1 MSLETWVMFF
11 LAYLIVTLS
20 PGPNVLLVVKN
31 SVQYGAWSVLATV
44 FGNLICQLIIVGLVA
59 VGVGEVLARLPI

>member
-31 SVQYGAWSVLATV
+31 SVQYGAWSALATV
-44 FGNLICQLIIVGLVA
+44 F
-59 VGVGEVLARLPI
+59 